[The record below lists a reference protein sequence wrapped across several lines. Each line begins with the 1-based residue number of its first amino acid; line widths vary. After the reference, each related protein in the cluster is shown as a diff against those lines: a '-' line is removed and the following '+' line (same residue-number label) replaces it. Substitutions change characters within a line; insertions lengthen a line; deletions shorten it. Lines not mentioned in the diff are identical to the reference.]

1 MLLCRFWGK
10 IQMDYQLEY
19 SGTIDE
25 TGTLNGNLFVIG
37 SGDPSMGTGK
47 AGAWSYS
54 QIISDY
60 LAKISEAGIKKING
74 DIVVQTAVFQDV
86 RLELPKKIVWL
97 EHNNYYLPVGNTNN
111 INPKTR
117 ELP

>member
-1 MLLCRFWGK
+1 
-10 IQMDYQLEY
+10 MDY
-19 SGTIDE
+19 SIRIFWNHDE

-86 RLELPKKIVWL
+86 RLELPEKIVWL

-111 INPKTR
+111 INPKNER
-117 ELP
+117 IAVK

>member
-1 MLLCRFWGK
+1 
-10 IQMDYQLEY
+10 
-19 SGTIDE
+19 
-25 TGTLNGNLFVIG
+25 VIG

-86 RLELPKKIVWL
+86 VIRTGLMDGNGFYTPIGIPPVATYQYAQERSQIGLSPKSDKS
-97 EHNNYYLPVGNTNN
+97 
-111 INPKTR
+111 
-117 ELP
+117 